1 MNHYT
6 IILGGFPP
14 IKMMIPDSTTTSG
27 PDSEPEERS
36 EMIDHLFESEKAKT
50 EDPF

>member
-14 IKMMIPDSTTTSG
+14 IKMMIPDSTKTIE
-27 PDSEPEERS
+27 PENEPEERS
-36 EMIDHLFESEKAKT
+36 EMIDHLFEVEKAKT